1 MAIHCPYC
9 QSSLEASPDHTE
21 PASCPNCN
29 RIVAPGVP
37 LPPGTVLGDFRIKG
51 HIGSGAMAHVFLAE
65 QISLRRDVAV
75 KTFSRGYADGPEA
88 VERFIHEIQLTASLS
103 HPNLVTAFVAGEE
116 DDLFFIAMTF
126 VEGDDLDQILEASGR
141 FAEKEALRIIRHV
154 AAALDYAWTASKVI
168 HRDIKPGNIKLD
180 KNRVPK
186 LLDLGIARSSRDDK
200 RMTLDGLVI
209 GTPYYMSPEQAKGTV
224 ELDCRSDIYSMGATL
239 YHLVVGEPPFDA
251 PTSMAVLTKHIT
263 DTLPPA
269 RRRNPKVSDNCSA
282 LLERMMAKDPDQRP
296 PDWATVIRMIDNVIS
311 GRGPHPAAGSAA
323 RAGRKKSANRKKI
336 TGLRPMPAVRQRSSI
351 LSLIP
356 IAGLFVL
363 IAVMLAIIVV
373 VRRSE
378 PGPAPDPAPPSP
390 PPVANNVVGGP
401 AASRVQMALGTIAE
415 FARRNPNNTRETRR
429 HYEALVDS
437 VQGANEREAVIRAM
451 EAYAAV
457 VAQHMERIVVALS
470 MKAQSL
476 INDHRYDE
484 AAQLFENYTGPLAEA
499 TRIQRLE
506 MAAQFQEDGQQYTAR
521 MAMQYEQDR
530 QGYQQIKA
538 AAVRMLLIREFRTL
552 KSYVNGDAPAL
563 SHPDFQRRRVAF
575 LESVRRVLN
584 AKDLIAESFR
594 NDVNKIVKLN
604 LSGGS
609 ERLKL
614 AAIRDGKLIFEKES
628 AYLGTLSREID
639 VDELTIEER
648 LKRLGGNGASSE
660 AEIIKSLIYLH
671 DKNRSRATAIL
682 SRIGSELSGAL
693 LDGLESDRRR

>member
-9 QSSLEASPDHTE
+9 QSPLEAPPDHTE
-21 PASCPNCN
+21 PVSCPNCN
-29 RIVAPGVP
+29 RIVAPGVS

-51 HIGSGAMAHVFLAE
+51 HIGSGAMAQVFLAE

-180 KNRVPK
+180 KDRVPK

-263 DTLPPA
+263 DTLPSA
-269 RRRNPKVSDNCSA
+269 RSRNPKVSDNCSA

-311 GRGPHPAAGSAA
+311 GRGPHPAAGPAA
-323 RAGRKKSANRKKI
+323 RAGRKKSVNRKKI
-336 TGLRPMPAVRQRSSI
+336 MGLRPTPAVPQRSSI
-351 LSLIP
+351 LYLIP

-363 IAVMLAIIVV
+363 IAVMLAIIVAV
-373 VRRSE
+373 WRSE
-378 PGPAPDPAPPSP
+378 PGPAPDPALPSP

-401 AASRVQMALGTIAE
+401 AASRVQVALDTIAK
-415 FARRNPNNTRETRR
+415 FARRNPNNTREVRR

-476 INDHRYDE
+476 IDDHRYDE
-484 AAQLFENYTGPLAEA
+484 VAQLFENYTGPLAEA

-506 MAAQFQEDGQQYTAR
+506 MAAQFQEDGQQYAAR

-552 KSYVNGDAPAL
+552 KSYVDGDAPAL
-563 SHPDFQRRRVAF
+563 SHPDFQRRRAAF
-575 LESVRRVLN
+575 IESVRRVLN

-614 AAIRDGKLIFEKES
+614 AAIRDGKLICEKES

-660 AEIIKSLIYLH
+660 AEIIKGLIYLH

-682 SRIGSELSGAL
+682 SRIGSELSEAL